1 MVAEGQVTVIGSQD
15 VEYRFLRKRVA
26 GPENSFQEMNQ
37 IMSKFVDDAVS
48 SGNVFRDLGLPDADE
63 LDIKANLAI
72 KIGQIV
78 ARRGL
83 SQVKAAALLGVDQ
96 PKVSAIVRGRLEK
109 FSIERLCEFLTRLGC
124 DVNISV
130 QEKNKLARGKMRIQ
144 IAS

>member
-1 MVAEGQVTVIGSQD
+1 MTKSIDYE
-15 VEYRFLRKRVA
+15 
-26 GPENSFQEMNQ
+26 
-37 IMSKFVDDAVS
+37 VS

-72 KIGQIV
+72 KISQII

-83 SQVKAAALLGVDQ
+83 SQVKAAAVLGIDQ

-124 DVNISV
+124 DVNIRV
-130 QEKNKLARGKMRIQ
+130 QEKRKAARGRMPLQ

>member
-1 MVAEGQVTVIGSQD
+1 MS
-15 VEYRFLRKRVA
+15 KRVDY
-26 GPENSFQEMNQ
+26 E
-37 IMSKFVDDAVS
+37 VS

-72 KIGQIV
+72 KISQII

-83 SQVKAAALLGVDQ
+83 SQIKAAAVLGVDQ

-124 DVNISV
+124 DVNIRV
-130 QEKNKLARGKMRIQ
+130 REKSKPARGRMRIQ

>member
-1 MVAEGQVTVIGSQD
+1 MS
-15 VEYRFLRKRVA
+15 KRVDY
-26 GPENSFQEMNQ
+26 E
-37 IMSKFVDDAVS
+37 VS

-72 KIGQIV
+72 KISLII

-83 SQVKAAALLGVDQ
+83 SQIKAAAVLGVDQ

-124 DVNISV
+124 DVNIRV
-130 QEKNKLARGKMRIQ
+130 REKSKPARGRMRIQ

>member
-1 MVAEGQVTVIGSQD
+1 
-15 VEYRFLRKRVA
+15 
-26 GPENSFQEMNQ
+26 
-37 IMSKFVDDAVS
+37 MSKRIDYEVS

-72 KIGQIV
+72 KISQIIV
-78 ARRGL
+78 RRGL
-83 SQVKAAALLGVDQ
+83 SQVKAAAVLGVDQ

-124 DVNISV
+124 DVNIRV
-130 QEKNKLARGKMRIQ
+130 REKSKSARGRMRIQ

>member
-1 MVAEGQVTVIGSQD
+1 MS
-15 VEYRFLRKRVA
+15 KRVDY
-26 GPENSFQEMNQ
+26 E
-37 IMSKFVDDAVS
+37 VS
-48 SGNVFRDLGLPDADE
+48 SGNVFRDLGLPDANE

-72 KIGQIV
+72 KISQII

-83 SQVKAAALLGVDQ
+83 SQIKAAAVLGVDQ

-124 DVNISV
+124 DVNIRV
-130 QEKNKLARGKMRIQ
+130 REKSKPARGRMRIQ

>member
-1 MVAEGQVTVIGSQD
+1 MTKSIDYE
-15 VEYRFLRKRVA
+15 
-26 GPENSFQEMNQ
+26 
-37 IMSKFVDDAVS
+37 VS

-72 KIGQIV
+72 KISQII

-83 SQVKAAALLGVDQ
+83 SQIKAAAVLGIDQ

-109 FSIERLCEFLTRLGC
+109 FSIERLCELLTRLGC
-124 DVNISV
+124 DVNIRV
-130 QEKNKLARGKMRIQ
+130 QEKRRATRGRMRIQ